1 MVQQNRML
9 FVSCYTVG
17 SGRYYCCVLFFFC
30 WVTLTKWPSIALFK
44 KTTQPTFENV
54 FYTVLFFPCVFF
66 YFKPSFDLVDHLQ
79 DHIALGGMEFTVNK
93 VKNPWY
99 NNNFTLFF
107 EIFQF
112 SFQPFGSLEGRYIT
126 LPVFFYYTINW
137 AEPMASLMGGCGGL
151 AWAKTKYADK
161 TIDFPDIEFSRISF
175 FFWNTSVW

>member
-17 SGRYYCCVLFFFC
+17 SGRYYCCVLFFFR

-99 NNNFTLFF
+99 NNNCTLFF
-107 EIFQF
+107 WNFSIFISAIWIARRTLHYFACFFLLHHQL
-112 SFQPFGSLEGRYIT
+112 SGTDGVIDGRMWGS
-126 LPVFFYYTINW
+126 
-137 AEPMASLMGGCGGL
+137 GL
-151 AWAKTKYADK
+151 GQ
-161 TIDFPDIEFSRISF
+161 
-175 FFWNTSVW
+175 N